1 MGIPHL
7 IVKELSYNFT
17 NKVFS
22 FFESKVLLF
31 CSLISF
37 FIFLIS
43 ALIINI
49 YYSNIDYKYL
59 IFLSSLFTIFN
70 SIFFYYFIAIKKI
83 ILGNFIDQ
91 ILKYLLLIV
100 FIFLVFFLNIQFT
113 IFNLII
119 IYCMANLTIFFIFI
133 LFTVNEKKIFLKE
146 NNKEIKYK
154 EYFKYI
160 FFTGLTSLFTIL
172 NSKID
177 ILLIKYFLD
186 EIQVSIYG
194 IGSQLSLIMTM
205 PLVVFLHILMPKIA
219 SLIKKKKQ
227 MQLNILSDLY
237 RLILFFLCT
246 LVMLSLV
253 FYYKNIIL
261 LFFNENYLESY
272 NIFIIIS
279 LSYLIMSLFSFNDIF
294 FIYSGK
300 EFKILVCMFS
310 SFLINICTSLILIP
324 NYGIVGAAIAL
335 SLSNVILSFSLFIIN
350 IKNNYLFR
358 YILRIIFKNK
368 LWLIKKL

>member
-7 IVKELSYNFT
+7 IVKELSYDFT

-31 CSLISF
+31 CFLSSF

-100 FIFLVFFLNIQFT
+100 FIFSIFFLNIQFT

-119 IYCMANLTIFFIFI
+119 IYCIANFTIFFIFI
-133 LFTVNEKKIFLKE
+133 LFTVNEKKVFLKE
-146 NNKEIKYK
+146 NKKEIKYK
-154 EYFKYI
+154 EYLKYI

-172 NSKID
+172 NTKID

-194 IGSQLSLIMTM
+194 IGSQLSLIMNM

-237 RLILFFLCT
+237 RFILFFLCT
-246 LVMLSLV
+246 LLILSLGL
-253 FYYKNIIL
+253 YYKNIIL

-279 LSYLIMSLFSFNDIF
+279 LSYLIMSFFSFNDIF
-294 FIYSGK
+294 LIYSGK
-300 EFKILVCMFS
+300 EIKILVCMFL
-310 SFLINICTSLILIP
+310 SFLVNICTSLILIP

-335 SLSNVILSFSLFIIN
+335 SLSNVFLSFSLFIIN

>member
-7 IVKELSYNFT
+7 IVKELSYDFT

-22 FFESKVLLF
+22 FFESKILLF
-31 CSLISF
+31 CFLSSF
-37 FIFLIS
+37 FIFLLS

-100 FIFLVFFLNIQFT
+100 FIFSIFFLNIQLT

-119 IYCMANLTIFFIFI
+119 IYCIANFTIFFIFI
-133 LFTVNEKKIFLKE
+133 LFTVIEKKVFLKE
-146 NNKEIKYK
+146 NKKEIKYE
-154 EYFKYI
+154 EYLKYI

-172 NSKID
+172 NTKID

-194 IGSQLSLIMTM
+194 IGSQLSLIMNM
-205 PLVVFLHILMPKIA
+205 PLVVFLHILMPNIA

-237 RLILFFLCT
+237 RFILFFLCT
-246 LVMLSLV
+246 LLILSLGL
-253 FYYKNIIL
+253 YYKNIIL

-294 FIYSGK
+294 LIYSGK
-300 EFKILVCMFS
+300 EIKILVCMFL
-310 SFLINICTSLILIP
+310 SFLVNICTSLILIP

-335 SLSNVILSFSLFIIN
+335 SLSNVFLSFSLFIIN

-358 YILRIIFKNK
+358 YIFKIIFKNK

>member
-7 IVKELSYNFT
+7 IVKELSYDFT

-31 CSLISF
+31 CFLSSF

-49 YYSNIDYKYL
+49 YYSNIDYKHL

-100 FIFLVFFLNIQFT
+100 FIFSIFFSNIQFT
-113 IFNLII
+113 IFNIII
-119 IYCMANLTIFFIFI
+119 IYCIANFTIFFIFI
-133 LFTVNEKKIFLKE
+133 LFTVNEKKVFLKE
-146 NNKEIKYK
+146 NKKEIKYK
-154 EYFKYI
+154 EYLKYI

-172 NSKID
+172 NTKID

-194 IGSQLSLIMTM
+194 IGSQLSLIMNM

-237 RLILFFLCT
+237 RFLLFFLCT
-246 LVMLSLV
+246 LVILSLGL
-253 FYYKNIIL
+253 YYENIIL

-294 FIYSGK
+294 LIYSGK
-300 EFKILVCMFS
+300 EIKILVCMFL
-310 SFLINICTSLILIP
+310 SFLVNICTSLILIP

-335 SLSNVILSFSLFIIN
+335 SLSNVFLSFSLFIIN